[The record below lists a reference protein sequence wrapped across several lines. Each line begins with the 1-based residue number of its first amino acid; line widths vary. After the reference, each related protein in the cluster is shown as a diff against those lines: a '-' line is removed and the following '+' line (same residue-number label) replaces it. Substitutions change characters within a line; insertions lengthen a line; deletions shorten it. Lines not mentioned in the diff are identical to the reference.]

1 MDSPEKPPTI
11 ETFIE
16 AANNEINKEIAH
28 MKPPKYSNLSK
39 GEQKALEDLQERD
52 DIVIV
57 NADKAGAVVI
67 MDASDYK
74 EKAERQIT
82 RSITANFQKIKL
94 QQRMK

>member
-1 MDSPEKPPTI
+1 
-11 ETFIE
+11 
-16 AANNEINKEIAH
+16 